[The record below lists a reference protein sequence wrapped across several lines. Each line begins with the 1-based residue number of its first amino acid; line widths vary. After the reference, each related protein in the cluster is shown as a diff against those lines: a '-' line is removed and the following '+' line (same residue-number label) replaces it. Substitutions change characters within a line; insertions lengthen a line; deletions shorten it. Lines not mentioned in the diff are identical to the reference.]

1 MKLIVLLSLALLA
14 SFAIHAQAEQG
25 DAEDRALLEQYV
37 AQQRTPTPAVTPTST
52 KVATTK
58 EDKAPTAASAP

>member
-1 MKLIVLLSLALLA
+1 MKRIVMLSMALLA
-14 SFAIHAQAEQG
+14 AFATHAKAEQG
-25 DAEDRALLEQYV
+25 DAEDRALVEQYA
-37 AQQRTPTPAVTPTST
+37 AQQRAPTSTQT

>member
-37 AQQRTPTPAVTPTST
+37 AQQRAPAPAPTPT

>member
-1 MKLIVLLSLALLA
+1 MKRIVMLSMALLA
-14 SFAIHAQAEQG
+14 AFATHAEAEQG
-25 DAEDRALLEQYV
+25 DAEDRALIEQYA
-37 AQQRTPTPAVTPTST
+37 AQQRAPTPTPAQT